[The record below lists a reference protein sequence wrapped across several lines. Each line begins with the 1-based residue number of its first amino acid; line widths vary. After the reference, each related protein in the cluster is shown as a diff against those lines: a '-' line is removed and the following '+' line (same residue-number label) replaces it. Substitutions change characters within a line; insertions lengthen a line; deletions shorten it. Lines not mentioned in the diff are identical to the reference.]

1 VDKLSESKIKHLVL
15 DVLKPHSPP
24 LPEFATFLTE
34 LDGIEKVDI
43 TLVEMDEKTE
53 SLKVV
58 LSGTAIEYEALKE
71 HVGKQGAVIHSVDQV
86 IVEK

>member
-24 LPEFATFLTE
+24 LPEFASFLTE
-34 LDGIEKVDI
+34 LNGIEKVDI

-58 LSGTAIEYEALKE
+58 LSGTAIEYDALKE

>member
-1 VDKLSESKIKHLVL
+1 MSESKIKHLVL

-34 LDGIEKVDI
+34 LNGIEKVDI

-58 LSGTAIEYEALKE
+58 LSGTAIEYDALKE

>member
-1 VDKLSESKIKHLVL
+1 MDKLSESKIKHLVL

-24 LPEFATFLTE
+24 LPEFASFLTE
-34 LDGIEKVDI
+34 LNGIEKVDI

-58 LSGTAIEYEALKE
+58 LSGTAIEYDALKE